1 MSGHL
6 AGKTALVTGATSGI
20 GFHTA
25 LGLVRDGAD
34 VILGARN
41 ETRGRSAVEAIRSMN
56 GASAIDYLV
65 ADLSSMAGV
74 REFAE
79 ATLDRTSRLD
89 ILVNNVGGFYLT
101 RQVSDDGYEM
111 TFALNHLSYFLLTEL
126 LKDLLI
132 ESAPARIVNV
142 SSVAHRNSR
151 INFEDPQM
159 TRRYWGMT
167 AYGQS
172 KLANVLFTYELA
184 HRLLDSG
191 VTANALHPG
200 LVRTGL
206 GTKHIYRLLIPF
218 VWLGLRVAMSPE
230 EGAETSLLLASSPA
244 VEGVTG
250 KYYSTGKE
258 VRTSRRSY
266 DKAAAER
273 LWVLSEELTGLR

>member
-41 ETRGRSAVEAIRSMN
+41 EARGRSAVEAIRSVN
-56 GASAIDYLV
+56 GTSEIDYLV

-74 REFAE
+74 REFAK

-132 ESAPARIVNV
+132 ASAPARIVNV

-151 INFEDPQM
+151 INFEDPLM

-184 HRLLDSG
+184 HRLLETG

-230 EGAETSLLLASSPA
+230 EGAETSLLLASSPT

-250 KYYSTGKE
+250 KYYSIGKE

-266 DKAAAER
+266 EKAAAER